1 MGKTTKLQLCKMKKS
16 KNIILML
23 LIIGH
28 SVLGVSF
35 NNLKFSSEIDTN
47 SLHAINN
54 TIQYREQNLSI
65 KIDKNHTVHD

>member
-1 MGKTTKLQLCKMKKS
+1 MKKS

-65 KIDKNHTVHD
+65 KIDKNHNVHD

>member
-35 NNLKFSSEIDTN
+35 NNLKLSCEIDTN

-65 KIDKNHTVHD
+65 KIDKNHNVHD

>member
-1 MGKTTKLQLCKMKKS
+1 MKKS

-28 SVLGVSF
+28 SVLGVLF

-65 KIDKNHTVHD
+65 KIDKNHNVHD

>member
-1 MGKTTKLQLCKMKKS
+1 MKKS

>member
-65 KIDKNHTVHD
+65 KIDKNHNVHD

>member
-1 MGKTTKLQLCKMKKS
+1 MKKS

-65 KIDKNHTVHD
+65 KIDKIHNVHD